1 MMTAW
6 KFIQFSWPWILSV
19 RADIN
24 FRQMRRRN
32 WNPRGER
39 GRRND
44 RTKERDLRNL
54 SLQETKTRFI
64 YPGILL
70 YFPIAMNYDR
80 EKKGENIYIYI
91 YIFERSLKILFDKI
105 SRFLFVRKSNDDR
118 ITSINNVHVHCS
130 FWKRR
135 NTDREKERLKRL

>member
-39 GRRND
+39 EETIERK
-44 RTKERDLRNL
+44 KEIWGIYLSKKLKRDLYIPEYSYISRL
-54 SLQETKTRFI
+54 RWTTIERK
-64 YPGILL
+64 
-70 YFPIAMNYDR
+70 R
-80 EKKGENIYIYI
+80 EKIYIYI